1 VPVSPVLLEKTPF
14 AGSPYE
20 IQRWRFPNG
29 LTLLLM
35 EDRSSPVFAYQTWFD
50 VGSCNESPG
59 KTGIA
64 HLFEHLMFKATK
76 NLADGEFDKILES
89 RGTSSNAA
97 TWVDWTFY
105 TSGLPSDAGNLD
117 LVAKLEADRMVNLI
131 LNETQLEAE
140 REVVLNER
148 RYRVDNSPD
157 GLLSELLYSKAW
169 KKHPYH
175 WPTIG
180 WEPDIRAITLEDC
193 LAFYRTYYAPN
204 NATVLVIGDVDSK
217 EVLETIGRHY
227 GALESQAIPG
237 ESFVEEPVSGETR
250 AETTLQVEAD
260 KLLVGFRSPALVSD
274 DRAAALV
281 IEALGFGGL
290 SARVRRR
297 LVDEDELCSDIS
309 AMLAPFKYPGLL
321 EIRVEMRD
329 GSTAEEGEKALLEEL
344 ERFAKEDVAAH
355 ELEKAR
361 NQVELGFLSGMR
373 GATEKA
379 ESLGNMHL
387 AGGDYRRLF
396 TEVSRVQ
403 AVTAK
408 DVRRVAATL
417 FAPANRTVVIGRP
430 SS

>member
-1 VPVSPVLLEKTPF
+1 MTPF

-20 IQRWRFPNG
+20 IQRWRYPNG
-29 LTLLLM
+29 LTLLVM
-35 EDRSSPVFAYQTWFD
+35 EDHTAPVFAYQTWFD
-50 VGSCNESPG
+50 VGSSNERPG

-105 TSGLPSDAGNLD
+105 TSGLPSIAGNLD

-131 LNETQLEAE
+131 LDEKQLEAE

-157 GLLSELLYSKAW
+157 GLLSELLYKHAW
-169 KKHPYH
+169 KDHPYH

-180 WEPDIRAITLEDC
+180 WESDIRAITVEDC

-204 NATVLVIGDVDSK
+204 NATVLVIGDVDAN
-217 EVLETIGRHY
+217 ETVEIVGRHY
-227 GALESQAIPG
+227 GALDAQSIPG
-237 ESFVEEPVSGETR
+237 ESFPDEPPSGGTR
-250 AETTLQVEAD
+250 HEAQLQVEAD
-260 KLLVGFRSPALVSD
+260 KVLAGFRSPSLTSD
-274 DRAAALV
+274 DRAAAMV
-281 IEALGFGGL
+281 IEALAFGGL

-297 LVDEDELCSDIS
+297 LVDEEKIASNIT

-321 EIRVEMRD
+321 EVRVEMRE
-329 GSTAEEGEKALLEEL
+329 GTTAEQGEAALFDEL
-344 ERFAKEDVAAH
+344 ARFANEDVPAH

-361 NQVELGFLSGMR
+361 NQVELGFLCGMR
-373 GATEKA
+373 SSVEKA
-379 ESLGNMHL
+379 ESLGNMHVS
-387 AGGDYRRLF
+387 GGDYRRLF
-396 TEVSRVQ
+396 GEVSRVQ
-403 AVTAK
+403 AVTAA
-408 DVRRVAATL
+408 DVRRLAATL
-417 FAPANRTVVIGRP
+417 FAPSNRTVVVGRP
-430 SS
+430 AS